1 MAKYE
6 IKINEET
13 CIGCGTCV
21 ALCPKHF
28 ELKRDKAVV
37 IKDKVDSL
45 DCVSDA
51 IESCPVQ
58 AITSEEK

>member
-21 ALCPKHF
+21 ALCSEHF
-28 ELKRDKAVV
+28 ELKGDKAVV
-37 IKDKVDSL
+37 IKNEVDSL
-45 DCVSDA
+45 DCISDT